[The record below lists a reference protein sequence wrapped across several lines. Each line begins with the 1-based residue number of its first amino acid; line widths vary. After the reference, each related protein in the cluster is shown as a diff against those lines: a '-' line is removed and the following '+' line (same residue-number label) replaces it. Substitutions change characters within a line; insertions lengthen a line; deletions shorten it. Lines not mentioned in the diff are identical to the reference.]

1 MTGMLRGS
9 AWSLGVGVG
18 LFAFLFLPELLQG
31 RIFAYRDAA
40 YYHLP
45 ISRVVSEELRHG
57 RFPFWNPGI
66 ACGTPLAANPNNYAW
81 YPSRLLELVA
91 SPETALSIHF
101 FAHWIL
107 GGAAMAALAAA
118 LGASTL
124 AAATAAALYLLC
136 GPSLSLLSFANLVPF
151 LFWTPAALLAA
162 LALIRSPGRRPC
174 AALAACLAAQTTF
187 VEPSFLAA
195 EALAAAALV
204 LAVARRPLP
213 RSAPVWAATAAVT
226 ALLLAAP
233 MWVPMAKHVAASA
246 RGEDVKA
253 SLGSSVSP
261 IGLLQIP
268 VPQLLGEY
276 HTLEKRTYWGEIL
289 NEGKGPFFLSLS
301 FGVVVL
307 AGVAAG
313 VAGRARVAVPL
324 AAAAVLG
331 VLLAMGAHFAP
342 FRSLA
347 LAEGGGWFR
356 WPVKFTFLAAVTLP
370 PVVALGVDALRGGSR
385 AAAAA
390 AVGAAV
396 LLGAGALAMAA
407 TGDASGRGWLGSLVA
422 ALGEVKDVPEILGDA
437 RVRMLRASTFALG
450 AALAAGAVM
459 VTKRAAVRHAAAA
472 VLAAL
477 VVFELAGPQRSVN
490 RATPL
495 EVLRADGPILQ
506 EARAVARRGFRVLFP
521 REHWDVAVRR
531 APDMPDEWW
540 PRTRLDREI
549 GNFYHAVGEG
559 IPGVLLNPDR
569 LVAPLAAEQGRVFPL
584 LRPADQVAMLE
595 LLGVGASV
603 KIGASALV
611 SGKTPH
617 ATSVGYPAVLVEQQD
632 AVPIASWVD
641 ELPVSDAAPWS
652 PEFVRAARE
661 QVRAHG
667 DAARVRV
674 VAAGP
679 GRWTLDVSGDR
690 GGWVTL
696 SETADDAWQARVD
709 GRLVPIEPY
718 LSGFQAVSVPA
729 GSHRVEWTYRPT
741 ALGAL
746 LAASALG
753 WIAVLAL
760 ALQLPVLVYRRA
772 PR

>member
-1 MTGMLRGS
+1 VIRS
-9 AWSLGVGVG
+9 AFASLAVGAA

-118 LGASTL
+118 LGVSTL
-124 AAATAAALYLLC
+124 AAAAAATLYLLC
-136 GPSLSLLSFANLVPF
+136 GPSLSLLSFANLAPF
-151 LFWTPAALLAA
+151 LFWTPATLLAV

-174 AALAACLAAQTTF
+174 AALAVCLAAQTTF
-187 VEPSFLAA
+187 VEPSFLAM

-204 LAVARRPLP
+204 VAASRRPFP
-213 RSAPVWAATAAVT
+213 RSAPVWAAAAAVV

-261 IGLLQIP
+261 LGLLQIP

-276 HTLEKRTYWGEIL
+276 HTLEKRAYWGEIL

-301 FGVVVL
+301 FGVAVL
-307 AGVAAG
+307 VGAAAG
-313 VAGRARVAVPL
+313 IAGRARVAAPL

-331 VLLAMGAHFAP
+331 ILLGMGAHFAP

-347 LAEGGGWFR
+347 FAEGGGWFR
-356 WPVKFTFLAAVTLP
+356 WPVKFTFLAAVALP
-370 PVVALGVDALRGGSR
+370 PVVALGIDALRGGSR
-385 AAAAA
+385 AAG
-390 AVGAAV
+390 AVAVTAAV
-396 LLGAGALAMAA
+396 LLGAGALLLSGV
-407 TGDASGRGWLGSLVA
+407 GDASGHGWLGSLVA
-422 ALGEVKDVPEILGDA
+422 GLGDVKDVPGILADA
-437 RVRMLRASTFALG
+437 RFRMLRAAVFALG
-450 AALAAGAVM
+450 AALAAGAALVA
-459 VTKRAAVRHAAAA
+459 RHAAVRHTAAA

-477 VVFELAGPQRSVN
+477 VVVELAEPQRDVN

-495 EVLRADGPILQ
+495 EVLRADGPILE
-506 EARAVARRGFRVLFP
+506 EAREVARRGFRVLFP
-521 REHWDVAVRR
+521 REHWDVQVRR
-531 APDMPDEWW
+531 TPDLPDEWW

-569 LVAPLAAEQGRVFPL
+569 LVTPLAAEQGRVFPL
-584 LRPADQVAMLE
+584 LRPADQAAMLE
-595 LLGVGASV
+595 LLGVGAAV

-611 SGKTPH
+611 SGQTPH
-617 ATSVGYPAVLVEQQD
+617 VTSVGYPAVLVEHAD

-641 ELPVSDAAPWS
+641 ELPAMDDAPWS
-652 PEFVRAARE
+652 PEFIRAARE

-667 DAARVRV
+667 DAARVQV

-679 GRWTLDVSGDR
+679 GRWILDVVGDE

-696 SETADDAWQARVD
+696 AETADDGWRARID
-709 GRLVPIEPY
+709 GRPVPIEPY
-718 LSGFQAVSVPA
+718 LAGFQAVSVPA
-729 GSHRVEWTYRPT
+729 GSHRVEWIYRPP

-753 WIAVLAL
+753 WIATLVL